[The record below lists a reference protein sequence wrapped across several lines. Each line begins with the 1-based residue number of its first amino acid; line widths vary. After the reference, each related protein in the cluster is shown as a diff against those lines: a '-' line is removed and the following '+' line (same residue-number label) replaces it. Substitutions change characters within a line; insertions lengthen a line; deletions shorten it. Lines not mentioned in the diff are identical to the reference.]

1 MMFVEY
7 EELKKNFH
15 CYLDNIKALND
26 ACTIIDWDAA
36 TGAPPGGAAL
46 RSKNTGILSGL
57 AFEYKVSDR
66 MKEFLDALEGC
77 EMDEVTRKLYDRC
90 LKEYRRNVRIPRELV
105 VRYNETRA
113 GAERVWEAAK
123 KTGDFELFA
132 PHLEELVELKKRI
145 ASYSDEGN
153 SLYDVMLKEYDV
165 SLDMEMLDEYF
176 DRLRGVLVPL
186 LKKIQASGKQID
198 DSILHT
204 YVPVNEQK
212 KLSGRLMKIMGYDL
226 NCGQLKE
233 SAHPFTT
240 TFNKNDCR
248 ITTHY
253 YENYHTAALYS
264 VIHECGHALYE
275 QGVDDSINGT
285 LLCVGE
291 SMGLHESQSRFYEN
305 HIGRSRAF
313 ISRIFGELKEC
324 CPGRLEGVSE
334 EAYYE
339 AVNRVKPTLSRLEAD
354 ELTYSLHIMIRYE
367 IEKLMVEGA
376 YDIRK
381 LPEKWDELV
390 KDYLG
395 LEVTDNSIGI
405 LQDMHWSGGMIGYFP
420 SYAAGSAY
428 AAQFMAA
435 MKKDMD
441 VEKEIGSD
449 NLAAVTGWL
458 RERIHRYR
466 NSLTPEQALLNATGE
481 KFNPDYYISYLTEKY
496 TKLYQI

>member
-1 MMFVEY
+1 MEY
-7 EELKKNFH
+7 EELKNSFY
-15 CYLDNIKALND
+15 CYLDKIKALND

-36 TGAPPGGAAL
+36 IGAPAGGARL

-57 AFEYKVSDR
+57 AFEYKVSDK
-66 MKEFLDALEGC
+66 MKKYLDALEGC
-77 EMDEVTRKLYDRC
+77 KMDEVTQKLYDRC
-90 LKEYRRNVRIPRELV
+90 LREYRRNVRIPEELI

-113 GAERVWEAAK
+113 KTERVWENARR
-123 KTGDFELFA
+123 TGDFEIFA
-132 PHLEELVELKKRI
+132 PYLSELVELKKNI
-145 ASYSDEGN
+145 AAYSEEG
-153 SLYDVMLKEYDV
+153 SCLYDVMLKEYDV
-165 SLDMEMLDEYF
+165 SLDMKMLDEYF
-176 DRLRGVLVPL
+176 SRLRKVLVPL
-186 LKKIQASGKQID
+186 LKEIQTSGRQID
-198 DSILHT
+198 ESILHIH
-204 YVPVNEQK
+204 VPVEEQK

-226 NCGQLKE
+226 NCGQLRE

-305 HIGRSRAF
+305 YIGRSKAF
-313 ISRIFGELKEC
+313 IHRIFGELKEC
-324 CPGRLEGVSE
+324 FMGRLDGVSE

-339 AVNRVKPTLSRLEAD
+339 AVNRVKPTLTRLEAD

-367 IEKLMVEGA
+367 IEKLMVEEA
-376 YDIRK
+376 YDIKK
-381 LPEKWDELV
+381 LPEKWNELV
-390 KDYLG
+390 EEYLG
-395 LEVTDNSIGI
+395 LKVHDNRTGI

-420 SYAAGSAY
+420 SYAIGSAY

-435 MKKDMD
+435 MKKDID
-441 VEKEIGSD
+441 VEKEIYCD
-449 NLAAVTGWL
+449 NLSAVTGWL
-458 RERIHRYR
+458 RERIHRYG
-466 NSLTPEQALLNATGE
+466 NSITPGEALQNAAGE
-481 KFNPDYYISYLTEKY
+481 EFNPDYYINYLTEKY